1 MINYLDQD
9 LFQYGGIW
17 GIRDDSS
24 IFPIGQG
31 WEIALRTIASY
42 PAGTK
47 LYELEEVIGLKM
59 LINKPKNKI
68 QGDPYHEKFLH
79 CAIWCED
86 ILALVERDFIKGA
99 VPATE
104 FEWQLNKF
112 NSMLNFGFSTNEN
125 GDIKCYLGEEKREQI
140 IPKPKIEDYIA
151 DYAEEGL
158 TDEDR
163 AELIDDYSRYKPFL
177 LIPIALE
184 LSEKG
189 RRYILENSQV
199 FEIPQR
205 IEKRIGPLIEISY
218 YDTAIREVAI
228 LFESMLKK
236 FHRSTLFGEELIEL
250 HISMCI
256 SANENQYSAGIKI
269 YRQELRKVNRFIRN
283 EYLHNLKEV
292 DQGEFYSI
300 LYKQCSLFKLMEQAF
315 KKLLGM

>member
-17 GIRDDSS
+17 GISDECS
-24 IFPIGQG
+24 IFPIGKG

-42 PAGTK
+42 PSGTK

-59 LINKPKNKI
+59 LINKPRNRI
-68 QGDPYHEKFLH
+68 QGNPYDEKFLH

-86 ILALVERDFIKGA
+86 ILALAERGFIKGA

-104 FEWQLNKF
+104 FEWELRRFQILINQG
-112 NSMLNFGFSTNEN
+112 LSTNEN
-125 GDIKCYLGEEKREQI
+125 GDIVCYLGDEKKKTI
-140 IPKPKIEDYIA
+140 IPRPKLENYIEEYSDEA
-151 DYAEEGL
+151 L
-158 TDEDR
+158 SDEDR
-163 AELIDDYSRYKPFL
+163 AELIEEYNRFKPFVF
-177 LIPIALE
+177 IPFALE

-189 RRYILENSQV
+189 RKYILENSQV

-205 IEKRIGPLIEISY
+205 IEQRIRPLIEISY

-228 LFESMLKK
+228 LFEAMLKK
-236 FHRSTLFGEELIEL
+236 FHKSTLFGEELIEF
-250 HISMCI
+250 HIDKCI
-256 SANENQYSAGIKI
+256 SANQNQYAAGIKI

-292 DQGEFYSI
+292 DQTEFYSI

-315 KKLLGM
+315 KKLLEM